1 VLPRGGLQLP
11 PGRADNNGDTDEN
24 GLKTDANG
32 KSVQTVPFYLCP
44 FDPFDPFDPYF
55 QNC

>member
-32 KSVQTVPFYLCP
+32 KSVQTVPFCLCP